1 MNTWKRWFM
10 VGMAFL
16 IVFLV
21 ACAPAA
27 APMGDEPV
35 YQTAEPTSVSAIEAT
50 ADEASAAEASAAE
63 VAADESAAA
72 SKTETITDGA
82 VMVYTRSGGLKSF
95 RPTEA
100 TFTFYADG
108 RIVSSDG
115 REWQVAPEEIE
126 KLVNDVMALGFAEFE
141 ASYIPEDTCCDR
153 VTHTLTVRQGD
164 QVYTVT
170 VLDEADAP
178 PELFQAAEMVNNYL
192 IALPTG

>member
-1 MNTWKRWFM
+1 MNMWKQWFI
-10 VGMAFL
+10 VGMACL
-16 IVFLV
+16 IVCLV
-21 ACAPAA
+21 ACTPAA

-35 YQTAEPTSVSAIEAT
+35 YQTAEPTSVNT
-50 ADEASAAEASAAE
+50 KEASDSAAAESAA
-63 VAADESAAA
+63 AESAAA

-115 REWQVAPEEIE
+115 REWQVPPEEIE

-153 VTHTLTVRQGD
+153 VTHTLTVRDGD

-178 PELFQAAEMVNNYL
+178 PELFQAVEMVNNYL